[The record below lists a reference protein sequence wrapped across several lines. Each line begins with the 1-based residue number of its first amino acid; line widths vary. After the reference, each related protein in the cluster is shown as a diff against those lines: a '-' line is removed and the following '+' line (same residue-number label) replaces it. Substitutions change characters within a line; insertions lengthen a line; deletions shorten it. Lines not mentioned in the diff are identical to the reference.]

1 MAKVPNRKIG
11 VIGSGKVGQVLADG
25 YLKYGHTVRRASR
38 DPAKLEEW
46 LATATSAAVGDAAAS
61 LTGERASIGNFADT
75 AEWADI
81 IVLAVKGTAAAEALD
96 QCGHD
101 HLAGKIVIDTCNP
114 IADAPPDHGVLRYFT
129 GPNESLMER
138 LQTRIPAARFVKAFN
153 SVGNAFM
160 VDPHFEGGPPTMFI
174 CGNDAAAKAEV
185 AGLVDQFGWAV
196 EDMGTVHAARAI
208 EPLCI
213 LWCIPGMTGKGW
225 THAFKLLR

>member
-1 MAKVPNRKIG
+1 MPAPANHKIG
-11 VIGSGKVGQVLADG
+11 VLGTGKVGEVLANG

-38 DPAKLEEW
+38 DTSKLVDG
-46 LATATSAAVGDAAAS
+46 LSTATSAAVHGSAA
-61 LTGERASIGNFADT
+61 TVDRASIGTLADT
-75 AEWADI
+75 AAWADI
-81 IVLAVKGTAAAEALD
+81 LVLAVKGAAATDALD

-101 HLAGKIVIDTCNP
+101 NLAGKVVIDTTNP
-114 IADAPPDHGVLRYFT
+114 IADGPPDHGVIRYFT

-138 LQTRIPAARFVKAFN
+138 LQSHVPAARFVKAFN

-174 CGNDAAAKAEV
+174 CGNDPAAKSTVTA
-185 AGLVDQFGWAV
+185 LLDQFGWSV
-196 EDMGTVHAARAI
+196 EDMGTAHAARAI

-213 LWCIPGMTGKGW
+213 LWCIPGFRGNGW